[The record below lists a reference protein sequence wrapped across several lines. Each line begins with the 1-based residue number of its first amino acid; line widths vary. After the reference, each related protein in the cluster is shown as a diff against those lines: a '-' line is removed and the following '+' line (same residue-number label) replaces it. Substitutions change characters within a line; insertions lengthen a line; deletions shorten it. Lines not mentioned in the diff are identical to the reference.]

1 MTSPVSKVPQVR
13 LLPSLM
19 VCAGALLAL
28 KLIGIGIGVDAF
40 LSGVQPAYAQADA
53 EPDHGGDEAAAA
65 HESDGET
72 AEHGT
77 AEAESAAVAEVDP
90 SARLTPEQFDRP
102 SSSEQDVLRA
112 LSQRRK
118 ELDMRERDI
127 QMQGRLLEA
136 SERRVQ
142 ARIVELKE
150 IEGRIE
156 TLFGVQEEAQEEQ
169 LMSLVTMYSN
179 MKPKDAARILGQ
191 LDMDVLIQVVRRMS
205 ERKMS
210 PILAAMDP
218 VAAQE
223 LTVELATGG
232 SIHPDLDMTS
242 MLDEAP
248 AAR

>member
-1 MTSPVSKVPQVR
+1 MTSPASKVPQIR

-19 VCAGALLAL
+19 ICAGALLAL
-28 KLIGIGIGVDAF
+28 KLIGIGVGVDAV
-40 LSGVQPAYAQADA
+40 LSGVQPAYAEEEAK
-53 EPDHGGDEAAAA
+53 PDHGSDAAAA
-65 HESDGET
+65 LEGDGEAGERGAAG
-72 AEHGT
+72 AENT
-77 AEAESAAVAEVDP
+77 IVAEVDP

-102 SSSEQDVLRA
+102 SSSEQNVLRA

-142 ARIVELKE
+142 ARIAELKE

-218 VAAQE
+218 IAAQE

-232 SIHPDLDMTS
+232 SIHPDIDMTS

>member
-19 VCAGALLAL
+19 VCAAALLGL
-28 KLIGIGIGVDAF
+28 KLVSISVGVDAL
-40 LSGVQPAYAQADA
+40 LSGVQPAHA
-53 EPDHGGDEAAAA
+53 E
-65 HESDGET
+65 ET
-72 AEHGT
+72 AADTEMGEEGEMT
-77 AEAESAAVAEVDP
+77 PETPTEADVAEIDP
-90 SARLTPEQFDRP
+90 SVRLMPEDFDRP
-102 SSSEQDVLRA
+102 SNAEQNVLRS

-118 ELDMRERDI
+118 ALDMRERDI
-127 QMQGRLLEA
+127 QMQTRLLEA

-142 ARIVELKE
+142 ARIEELKE

-156 TLFGVQEEAQEEQ
+156 ALFGVQEEAQEQQ
-169 LMSLVTMYSN
+169 LASLVTMYSN

-205 ERKMS
+205 ERKMA

-218 VAAQE
+218 IAAQE

-232 SIHPDLDMTS
+232 AIPSELDMTS
-242 MLDEAP
+242 LLEEAP
-248 AAR
+248 AIP

>member
-1 MTSPVSKVPQVR
+1 MTSKIPQIR

-28 KLIGIGIGVDAF
+28 KLIGIGIGVDAI
-40 LSGVQPAYAQADA
+40 LSGVQPAYAEEEMETEPEHGEEDASADHESA
-53 EPDHGGDEAAAA
+53 DETADHGEAGAEGD
-65 HESDGET
+65 
-72 AEHGT
+72 
-77 AEAESAAVAEVDP
+77 AVAEVDP
-90 SARLTPEQFDRP
+90 SARLSPEEFDRP
-102 SSSEQDVLRA
+102 SSAEQNVLRS

-127 QMQGRLLEA
+127 QMQSRLLEA

-142 ARIVELKE
+142 VRIDELKE

-156 TLFGVQEEAQEEQ
+156 ALFGVQEEAQEEQ

-191 LDMDVLIQVVRRMS
+191 LDMDVLIQVVRRMN

-232 SIHPDLDMTS
+232 NIPSDLDITS

-248 AAR
+248 AAP

>member
-1 MTSPVSKVPQVR
+1 MASASKFPQIR

-19 VCAGALLAL
+19 VCASALLIL
-28 KLIGIGIGVDAF
+28 KLIGIGAGLDA
-40 LSGVQPAYAQADA
+40 LVSGVQSAYAQQVEEIVETPSEGEAA
-53 EPDHGGDEAAAA
+53 VSDEARGVEEEGAPA
-65 HESDGET
+65 SDPT
-72 AEHGT
+72 
-77 AEAESAAVAEVDP
+77 
-90 SARLTPEQFDRP
+90 ARLSPERFDLP
-102 SSSEQDVLRA
+102 SSAEQSVLRS
-112 LSQRRK
+112 LGERRK
-118 ELDMRERDI
+118 ELDARERDI
-127 QMQGRLLEA
+127 QLQARLLEA

-142 ARIVELKE
+142 ARIEELKE

-156 TLFGVQEEAQEEQ
+156 TLFGVQEEAQEAQ

-205 ERKMS
+205 ERKMA

-232 SIHPDLDMTS
+232 VADPNFDMTS
-242 MLDEAP
+242 LLDEAP
-248 AAR
+248 AAP

>member
-1 MTSPVSKVPQVR
+1 MTSQVSKVPQVR

-19 VCAGALLAL
+19 VCATALLGL
-28 KLIGIGIGVDAF
+28 KLLSIGVGVDAL
-40 LSGVQPAYAQADA
+40 LSGVQPAYAEEDVAADAGTTESGEVAADA
-53 EPDHGGDEAAAA
+53 EMAPEGAGDADVAA
-65 HESDGET
+65 
-72 AEHGT
+72 
-77 AEAESAAVAEVDP
+77 VDP
-90 SARLTPEQFDRP
+90 SARLAPEDFDRP
-102 SSSEQDVLRA
+102 SNSEQNVLRS

-118 ELDMRERDI
+118 ALDMRERDI
-127 QMQGRLLEA
+127 QMQARLLEA

-142 ARIVELKE
+142 ARINELKE

-169 LMSLVTMYSN
+169 LASLVTMYSN

-205 ERKMS
+205 ERKMA

-232 SIHPDLDMTS
+232 AIPDELDMTS
-242 MLDEAP
+242 LLEEAP
-248 AAR
+248 AVP

>member
-1 MTSPVSKVPQVR
+1 MAFPVSKVPQIR

-19 VCAGALLAL
+19 VCAGALLGL
-28 KLIGIGIGVDAF
+28 KLIGIGIGVDTI
-40 LSGVQPAYAQADA
+40 LSGVQPAYAQEDA
-53 EPDHGGDEAAAA
+53 ETVHEGDEAA
-65 HESDGET
+65 ET
-72 AEHGT
+72 H
-77 AEAESAAVAEVDP
+77 AEAGSGGEAAAAIDP
-90 SARLTPEQFDRP
+90 SVRLTPDQFDRP
-102 SSSEQDVLRA
+102 SSAEQNVLRA

-142 ARIVELKE
+142 VRIEELKE

-169 LMSLVTMYSN
+169 LMSLVTIYSN

-191 LDMDVLIQVVRRMS
+191 LDMDVLIQVVRRMN

-218 VAAQE
+218 IAAQE
-223 LTVELATGG
+223 LTIELATGG
-232 SIHPDLDMTS
+232 TNRPDFDMTS

-248 AAR
+248 AAP

>member
-1 MTSPVSKVPQVR
+1 
-13 LLPSLM
+13 M
-19 VCAGALLAL
+19 VCATALLGL
-28 KLIGIGIGVDAF
+28 KLIGIGAGVDAL
-40 LSGVQPAYAQADA
+40 LSGVQPAYAAEQA
-53 EPDHGGDEAAAA
+53 EAADDAVEEVSEGPA
-65 HESDGET
+65 ETEGEP
-72 AEHGT
+72 EI
-77 AEAESAAVAEVDP
+77 AEVDP
-90 SARLTPEQFDRP
+90 SARLSPADFDRP
-102 SSSEQDVLRA
+102 SSAEQNVLRS

-127 QMQGRLLEA
+127 QMQARLLEA

-142 ARIVELKE
+142 ARVNELKE

-156 TLFGVQEEAQEEQ
+156 TLFGVQEDAQEEQ

-205 ERKMS
+205 ERKMA

-232 SIHPDLDMTS
+232 AMPSELDMTS
-242 MLDEAP
+242 LLEEAP
-248 AAR
+248 AVP